1 MSIWGTLKQC
11 FTYNDTI
18 WKTRNLLRNIPQNFL
33 IVLNLTWAW
42 GAVYHFSSTAAAVC
56 SSKLRNNLVTCP
68 CFGNGTWATCALTSA
83 RLAPVTPFSINYRST
98 CTYAYFILQLQKAF
112 PTMHIFQQVSR
123 SPEAPKKTPAGTRYK
138 MVVGFIEF
146 DSEFD
151 FMLLVQC
158 SVFQSKTHGC
168 QVSLTVVH
176 ITILCCILNRIC
188 GIDGLCTYINDHSWA
203 YYTSGQHKVR
213 ISLKNTH
220 RTTSLVSYCDLST

>member
-1 MSIWGTLKQC
+1 MCPHKCQTRSSHSILHQLKKYMYIC
-11 FTYNDTI
+11 ILYIAAT
-18 WKTRNLLRNIPQNFL
+18 KS
-33 IVLNLTWAW
+33 
-42 GAVYHFSSTAAAVC
+42 FS
-56 SSKLRNNLVTCP
+56 NH
-68 CFGNGTWATCALTSA
+68 
-83 RLAPVTPFSINYRST
+83 
-98 CTYAYFILQLQKAF
+98 AY
-112 PTMHIFQQVSR
+112 IFQQVSR
-123 SPEAPKKTPAGTRYK
+123 SPEAPEKTPAGMRYK

-151 FMLLVQC
+151 FRLLVQC

-168 QVSLTVVH
+168 QLSLTVVH

-220 RTTSLVSYCDLST
+220 RTKSLVSYCDLST